1 MRYRA
6 AEKLEIIRLVEQSP
20 LPVRRTLA
28 QLGISRATFYRWYQ
42 RYRVRGAVALA
53 DGQPAPR
60 RVWNKLPDSV
70 AAAVID
76 LALKEPEWS
85 PRELA
90 TAFVGQQQYF
100 VSEASV
106 YRLLKARAL
115 ITSPGLHPAQGR
127 RSLCPAHHRDWPV
140 PRFARDHLQSPE
152 LIFCPSRGGEARLVT
167 TEP

>member
-6 AEKLEIIRLVEQSP
+6 AEKLEIIRLVEQSS

-28 QLGISRATFYRWYQ
+28 QLGVSRATFYRWYQ
-42 RYRVRGAVALA
+42 RYLARGAGALG

-60 RVWNKLPDSV
+60 HVWNKIPETV

-76 LALKEPEWS
+76 LALREPELS

-90 TAFVGQQQYF
+90 TAFVDQRQYF

-106 YRLLKARAL
+106 
-115 ITSPGLHPAQGR
+115 
-127 RSLCPAHHRDWPV
+127 
-140 PRFARDHLQSPE
+140 
-152 LIFCPSRGGEARLVT
+152 
-167 TEP
+167 